1 MVYRK
6 GAHFVFAT
14 PTTSY
19 TAPNR
24 DWMECF
30 LQSVSDGKTY
40 YQAIQD
46 ADNIVISNAQN
57 GKYSMYMA
65 FRTCTRHYAGD
76 SSIILCH

>member
-1 MVYRK
+1 MK
-6 GAHFVFAT
+6 KLFVFLLAMVIMCLFTCNTAAT
-14 PTTSY
+14 EAVVEMT
-19 TAPNR
+19 R
-24 DWMECF
+24 
-30 LQSVSDGKTY
+30 Y